1 MSYYGGLGPMTNAV
15 LWVVV
20 VVFVVFAALR
30 LYTRKYILNA
40 IGFDDYLVIAAL
52 VRPPALNTLSKI

>member
-15 LWVVV
+15 LWVEV
-20 VVFVVFAALR
+20 VVFAVFVGLR

-40 IGFDDYLVIAAL
+40 VGLDDLLVVIAL
-52 VRPPALNTLSKI
+52 VRLYTSN